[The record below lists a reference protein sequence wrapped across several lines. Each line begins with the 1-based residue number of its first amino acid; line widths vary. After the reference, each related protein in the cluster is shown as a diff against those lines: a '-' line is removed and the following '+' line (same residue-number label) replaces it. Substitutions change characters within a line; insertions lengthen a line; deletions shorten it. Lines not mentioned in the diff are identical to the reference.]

1 MAAGASSKVP
11 NFGEPLGLAG
21 ALVTTALVVGVGA
34 VGTRAARQLIDT
46 PGIDRLLLADRDE
59 TQLADVADAF
69 GADAQAVDFAPGDPL
84 PSGVDVVV
92 TALPAGVDHPV
103 VTAAIAAGVPVA
115 SSEEEHDALDQLRA
129 LDPNARGAD
138 VAIGIGCGL
147 APGLV
152 DALARHAASMF
163 ESVDEIRV
171 ARTGWAGPAS
181 VATVRYERRIPV
193 RTWHDGTWRED
204 HPHSDSLVWFPEPIG
219 GRECRTVTG
228 ATALLVDAF
237 PDVARIG
244 VQLGESPKRTRFRRR
259 FGDEGEWGAARVE
272 VWGRRD
278 GIVRLHGLRRRRAH
292 RGRGGRSARSCGC
305 PPRRRAGAAPGV
317 VGCARARRARRPGAV
332 PRRVGEAGRAGGG
345 LRRRRSRLSR
355 RVSRA

>member
-1 MAAGASSKVP
+1 
-11 NFGEPLGLAG
+11 
-21 ALVTTALVVGVGA
+21 VTTALVVGLGA
-34 VGTRAARQLIDT
+34 VGTRVARQLIDT
-46 PGIDRLLLADRDE
+46 PGFDRVLLADRDAE
-59 TQLADVADAF
+59 QLSEVCTVF
-69 GADAQAVDFAPGDPL
+69 GADAQRVDFSPGDPI
-84 PSGVDVVV
+84 PTDVDVVV
-92 TALPAGVDHPV
+92 TALPSGVDHPI

-115 SSEEEHDALDQLRA
+115 SSEEEHEALDQLRA
-129 LDPNARGAD
+129 LDPNARGTG
-138 VAIGIGCGL
+138 VAIGVGCGL

-163 ESVDEIRV
+163 DKVDEIRV

-181 VATVRYERRIPV
+181 VATVRYERRVPV

-219 GRECRTVTG
+219 ARDCRTVTG

-244 VQLGESPKRTRFRRR
+244 VQLGEPPRRTRLRRR

-278 GIVRLHGLRRRRAH
+278 GSFDCTVYGVVERTAVAAGAVLAVVAAQLAGVIGPRIDRPGVHGLGALVDPVPFLAELAQRGVRA
-292 RGRGGRSARSCGC
+292 
-305 PPRRRAGAAPGV
+305 AAFEGV
-317 VGCARARRARRPGAV
+317 AV
-332 PRRVGEAGRAGGG
+332 A
-345 LRRRRSRLSR
+345 
-355 RVSRA
+355 

>member
-1 MAAGASSKVP
+1 
-11 NFGEPLGLAG
+11 
-21 ALVTTALVVGVGA
+21 VTTALVVGIGA
-34 VGTRAARQLIDT
+34 VGTRVARQLIDT
-46 PGIDRLLLADRDE
+46 PGFDRVLLADRDAD
-59 TQLADVADAF
+59 QLAEVCSVF
-69 GADAQAVDFAPGDPL
+69 GADAQRTDFSPGDPI
-84 PSGVDVVV
+84 PTDVDVVV
-92 TALPAGVDHPV
+92 TALPAGVDHPI

-115 SSEEEHDALDQLRA
+115 TSEEEHEALDQLRA
-129 LDPNARGAD
+129 LDPNARGAG
-138 VAIGIGCGL
+138 VAIGVGCGL

-163 ESVDEIRV
+163 DKVDEIRV

-181 VATVRYERRIPV
+181 VATVRYERRVPV

-219 GRECRTVTG
+219 ARDCRTVTG

-244 VQLGESPKRTRFRRR
+244 VQLGEPPKRTRLRRR

-278 GIVRLHGLRRRRAH
+278 GSFDCTVYGVVERTAVAAGAVLAVVAAQLAGVIGPRIDRPGVHGLGALVDPVPFLAELAQRGVRA
-292 RGRGGRSARSCGC
+292 
-305 PPRRRAGAAPGV
+305 AAFEGV
-317 VGCARARRARRPGAV
+317 AV
-332 PRRVGEAGRAGGG
+332 A
-345 LRRRRSRLSR
+345 
-355 RVSRA
+355 

>member
-1 MAAGASSKVP
+1 M
-11 NFGEPLGLAG
+11 
-21 ALVTTALVVGVGA
+21 TTALVVGLGA
-34 VGTRAARQLIDT
+34 VGTRVARQLIDT
-46 PGIDRLLLADRDE
+46 PGFDRVLLADRDAE
-59 TQLADVADAF
+59 QLAEVCAVF
-69 GADAQAVDFAPGDPL
+69 GADAQRIDFSPGDPI
-84 PSGVDVVV
+84 PTDVDVVV
-92 TALPAGVDHPV
+92 TALPSGVDHPI

-115 SSEEEHDALDQLRA
+115 SSEEEHEALDQLRA
-129 LDPNARGAD
+129 LDPNARGTG
-138 VAIGIGCGL
+138 VAIGVGCGL

-163 ESVDEIRV
+163 DKVDEIRV

-181 VATVRYERRIPV
+181 VATVRYERRVPV

-219 GRECRTVTG
+219 ARDCRTVTG

-244 VQLGESPKRTRFRRR
+244 VQLGEPPKRTRLRRR

-278 GIVRLHGLRRRRAH
+278 GSFDCTVYGVVERTAVAAGAVLAVVAAQLAGVIGPRLDRPGVHGLGALVDPVPFLAELAQRGVRA
-292 RGRGGRSARSCGC
+292 
-305 PPRRRAGAAPGV
+305 AAFEGV
-317 VGCARARRARRPGAV
+317 AV
-332 PRRVGEAGRAGGG
+332 A
-345 LRRRRSRLSR
+345 
-355 RVSRA
+355 

>member
-1 MAAGASSKVP
+1 
-11 NFGEPLGLAG
+11 
-21 ALVTTALVVGVGA
+21 VTTALVVGVGA

-59 TQLADVADAF
+59 AQLAEVADAF

-84 PSGVDVVV
+84 PSGIDVVV

-115 SSEEEHDALDQLRA
+115 SSEEEHEALDQLRA
-129 LDPNARGAD
+129 LDPNARGAGIA
-138 VAIGIGCGL
+138 VGIGCGL

-181 VATVRYERRIPV
+181 VATVRHERRVPV

-204 HPHSDSLVWFPEPIG
+204 HPHGDSLVWFPEPIG
-219 GRECRTVTG
+219 ARDCRTVTAG
-228 ATALLVDAF
+228 TALLVDAF
-237 PDVARIG
+237 PDVARISM
-244 VQLGESPKRTRFRRR
+244 QLGEPPKRARLRRR

-272 VWGRRD
+272 VWGRREGSFD
-278 GIVRLHGLRRRRAH
+278 CTVYGVVERTAVAAGAVLAVVAARLAGALAPRLELPGVHGLGALVDPVPFLAELAQRGVRA
-292 RGRGGRSARSCGC
+292 
-305 PPRRRAGAAPGV
+305 AAFEGV
-317 VGCARARRARRPGAV
+317 AV
-332 PRRVGEAGRAGGG
+332 A
-345 LRRRRSRLSR
+345 
-355 RVSRA
+355 

>member
-1 MAAGASSKVP
+1 
-11 NFGEPLGLAG
+11 
-21 ALVTTALVVGVGA
+21 VTTALVVGLGA
-34 VGTRAARQLIDT
+34 VGTRVARQLIDT
-46 PGIDRLLLADRDE
+46 PGFERVLLADRDAD
-59 TQLADVADAF
+59 QLAEVCAVF
-69 GADAQAVDFAPGDPL
+69 GADAQRTDFSPGDAIPA
-84 PSGVDVVV
+84 GVDVVV
-92 TALPAGVDHPV
+92 TALPAGVDHPI

-115 SSEEEHDALDQLRA
+115 SSEEEHEALDQLRA
-129 LDPNARGAD
+129 LDPNARGTG
-138 VAIGIGCGL
+138 VAIGVGCGL

-163 ESVDEIRV
+163 DKVDEIRV

-181 VATVRYERRIPV
+181 VATVRYERRVPV

-219 GRECRTVTG
+219 ARDCRTVTG

-244 VQLGESPKRTRFRRR
+244 VQLGEPPKRTRLRRR

-278 GIVRLHGLRRRRAH
+278 GSFDCTVYGVVERTAVAAGAVLAVVAAQLAGVIGPRIDRPGVHGLGALVDPVPFLAELAQRGVRA
-292 RGRGGRSARSCGC
+292 
-305 PPRRRAGAAPGV
+305 AAFEGV
-317 VGCARARRARRPGAV
+317 AV
-332 PRRVGEAGRAGGG
+332 A
-345 LRRRRSRLSR
+345 
-355 RVSRA
+355 

>member
-1 MAAGASSKVP
+1 
-11 NFGEPLGLAG
+11 
-21 ALVTTALVVGVGA
+21 VTTALVVGLGA

-46 PGIDRLLLADRDE
+46 PGIARILLADRDAE
-59 TQLADVADAF
+59 QLAEVADAF
-69 GADAQAVDFAPGDPL
+69 GADAQAIDFSPGDPL
-84 PSGVDVVV
+84 PGDIDVVV

-115 SSEEEHDALDQLRA
+115 SSEEEHDALEQLRA
-129 LDPNARGAD
+129 LDPNARGA
-138 VAIGIGCGL
+138 GIAVGVGCGL

-163 ESVDEIRV
+163 ETVDEIRV

-181 VATVRYERRIPV
+181 VATVRYERRVPV
-193 RTWHDGTWRED
+193 RTWHDRTWRED

-219 GRECRTVTG
+219 ARDCRTVTG

-244 VQLGESPKRTRFRRR
+244 VQLGEPPKRTRLRRR

-278 GIVRLHGLRRRRAH
+278 GAFDCTVYGVVERTAV
-292 RGRGGRSARSCGC
+292 A
-305 PPRRRAGAAPGV
+305 AGAVLAVVGAQLAGALQPPIDRPGV
-317 VGCARARRARRPGAV
+317 QGLGSLVDPVPFLAELAQRGVRAAAFEGVAV
-332 PRRVGEAGRAGGG
+332 A
-345 LRRRRSRLSR
+345 
-355 RVSRA
+355 

>member
-1 MAAGASSKVP
+1 MNSKVP
-11 NFGEPLGLAG
+11 IFGERTTASTGP
-21 ALVTTALVVGVGA
+21 VTTALVVGVGA

-46 PGIDRLLLADRDE
+46 PGVDRLLLADRDE
-59 TQLADVADAF
+59 DQLAEVARAF
-69 GADAQAVDFAPGDPL
+69 GPDAQAVDFAPGDPI
-84 PSGVDVVV
+84 PADVDVVV

-103 VTAAIAAGVPVA
+103 VTAAIAAGLPVA
-115 SSEEEHDALDQLRA
+115 SSEEEHDALDQLRV

-138 VAIGIGCGL
+138 VAVGIGCGL

-163 ESVDEIRV
+163 EKVDEIRV

-181 VATVRYERRIPV
+181 VATVRHERRVPV

-204 HPHSDSLVWFPEPIG
+204 HPHGDSLVWFPEPIG
-219 GRECRTVTG
+219 ARDCRTVTG

-244 VQLGESPKRTRFRRR
+244 VQLGEPPKRARLRRR
-259 FGDEGEWGAARVE
+259 FGDDGEWGAARVE

-278 GIVRLHGLRRRRAH
+278 GSFDCTVYGVVERTAV
-292 RGRGGRSARSCGC
+292 A
-305 PPRRRAGAAPGV
+305 AGAALAVVAARLAGALEPRLDRPGV
-317 VGCARARRARRPGAV
+317 HGLGALLDPVPFLAELAQRGVRAAAFEGVAV
-332 PRRVGEAGRAGGG
+332 A
-345 LRRRRSRLSR
+345 
-355 RVSRA
+355 